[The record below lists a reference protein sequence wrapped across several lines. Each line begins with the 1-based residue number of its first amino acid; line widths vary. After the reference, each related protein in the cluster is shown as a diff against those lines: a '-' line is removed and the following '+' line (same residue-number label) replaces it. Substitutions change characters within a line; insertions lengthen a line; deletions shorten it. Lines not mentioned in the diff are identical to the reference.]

1 MSWNSEAGRVTG
13 VIKKKITT
21 DMVLKGR
28 VRHASR
34 ADPQFV
40 IKSDLT
46 DHVAIHKAHALR
58 RIRRTPAKR
67 TPISQRRRSRSLKR
81 EIALSK

>member
-1 MSWNSEAGRVTG
+1 MKRALRVGDRVSWDSEAGRVTG

-21 DMVLKGR
+21 DTLLKGR

-40 IKSDLT
+40 IKSELT
-46 DHVAIHKAHALR
+46 HHVAIHKAHALR
-58 RIRRTPAKR
+58 RIRRTAAKR
-67 TPISQRRRSRSLKR
+67 TRPTG
-81 EIALSK
+81 